1 MLEVMQRLTSK
12 RITAQE
18 ALIPIQN
25 QSQFWHC
32 SILDEQS
39 FPISGGFG
47 STRDHARKI
56 AISEFLERMNYHRF
70 YRNTEQHKDWGLDL
84 ISTACGFAVGFH
96 KENTIL
102 RSIAEAHERWVMSK
116 WIDGDYLIEE
126 IPAEA
131 INSSLDPISKFF
143 ASHFDK
149 VLYFKKDLA
158 IQLEEKWIKLEV
170 GQTMGLKDNGIY
182 PGSSAQKTGGNLWQH
197 SLLESFRHYLA
208 VKNNPDRGD
217 TFPDNKVHFF
227 SKNAHIALEQIYKPK
242 KIPWPISQI
251 KFHRC
256 EHIEDGDY
264 FLARTIV
271 DGWRT
276 WNQGPLER
284 FLY

>member
-12 RITAQE
+12 KISAQE
-18 ALIPIQN
+18 ALVPIHPGVE
-25 QSQFWHC
+25 FWHC
-32 SILDEQS
+32 SILDDQS
-39 FPISGGFG
+39 FPISGGFAA
-47 STRDHARKI
+47 TRDYARKI
-56 AISEFLERMNYHRF
+56 AIAEFLERMNYHKI
-70 YRNTEQHKDWGLDL
+70 YRNPDQHKVWGLDSV
-84 ISTACGFAVGFH
+84 STACGFAVGFH
-96 KENTIL
+96 RENTIL

-116 WIDGDYLIEE
+116 WIDEDYLIEE
-126 IPAEA
+126 IPAEVVEKD
-131 INSSLDPISKFF
+131 LDPVSKFF

-158 IQLEEKWIKLEV
+158 VPIEDKWVTLEIA
-170 GQTMGLKDNGIY
+170 QTMGLKDNGIY

-217 TFPDNKVHFF
+217 VFPDNKVHFF
-227 SKNAHIALEQIYKPK
+227 SKNSQVALDQIYRPK
-242 KIPWPISQI
+242 KEQWPVSQI

-256 EHIEDGDY
+256 EQIDDGNY

-271 DGWRT
+271 DGWNT
-276 WNQGPLER
+276 WNQGLLER